1 MFNSLY
7 TYTNNEMT
15 LPLVIG
21 CTITSIVLG
30 LLCAYVY
37 QKNGRYTKNF
47 LLSLT
52 ILPVLVQMVIMMV
65 NGNLGTSVAVL
76 GTFSLVRFRSTP
88 GSSKDICFI
97 FMAMAIGLATGMGHI
112 VFAILLTGVTCLIV
126 YLLSQV
132 SFFDASQTYRTLTIA
147 IPESLDYTEIFEDIF
162 YKYLNSYEL
171 DKVKTTNLGSMFEL
185 RYAVELKDIQEEKN
199 MIDELRCRN
208 GNLTIISSR
217 QPIVKEEL

>member
-1 MFNSLY
+1 ML
-7 TYTNNEMT
+7 
-15 LPLVIG
+15 
-21 CTITSIVLG
+21 
-30 LLCAYVY
+30 
-37 QKNGRYTKNF
+37 
-47 LLSLT
+47 
-52 ILPVLVQMVIMMV
+52 
-65 NGNLGTSVAVL
+65 
-76 GTFSLVRFRSTP
+76 FRS
-88 GSSKDICFI
+88 
-97 FMAMAIGLATGMGHI
+97 
-112 VFAILLTGVTCLIV
+112 
-126 YLLSQV
+126 
-132 SFFDASQTYRTLTIA
+132 TYRTLTIA